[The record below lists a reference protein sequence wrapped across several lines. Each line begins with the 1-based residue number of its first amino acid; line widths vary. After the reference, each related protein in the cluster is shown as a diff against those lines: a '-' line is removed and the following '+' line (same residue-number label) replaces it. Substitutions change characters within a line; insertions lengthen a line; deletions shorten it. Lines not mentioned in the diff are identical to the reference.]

1 MSKLFKTATYRQLVW
16 VGKTAEDLLL
26 ELGHGGV
33 QGHAALLLRQPHAG
47 RDHLEPHRAG
57 HGDTRHVARA
67 SSVLQTSPGSE
78 EREGGMVNISSQQ
91 GGSSSSGTLG
101 TAAAGAGVTPH
112 VTLAET

>member
-57 HGDTRHVARA
+57 HGDTRHATRA

-91 GGSSSSGTLG
+91 GGSSSGALG